1 MTYFAALVG
10 LAVLIGLVAAVVRL
24 VVRDG
29 LGCVPVPRSHE
40 AELGTWAD
48 RQLRR

>member
-1 MTYFAALVG
+1 MLPLLLGPLVLLIILRLTY
-10 LAVLIGLVAAVVRL
+10 LVA
-24 VVRDG
+24 RDG
-29 LGCVPVPRSHE
+29 LGTNPAPRSHE

>member
-1 MTYFAALVG
+1 MN
-10 LAVLIGLVAAVVRL
+10 VLMPFLGLVVLLIVLHLVRL
-24 VVRDG
+24 VARDG
-29 LGCVPVPRSHE
+29 LGSLPAPRSHE